1 MRERK
6 ETSDN
11 IYAMISFKLSSLFSS
26 VVKKDEEWDE
36 RQQRVN
42 KKKELCYIRM
52 EMIMFIMLW
61 GWKYHRFRHLYSVV
75 MRETFDADKR
85 KLHKVFAEL
94 SERKNSARKYEYA
107 YLHQIN
113 LDLLCALSLFTATK
127 RMNGNRRKLSMMTSG
142 KTYLIILILLL
153 HCKYL
158 ITM

>member
-11 IYAMISFKLSSLFSS
+11 IYAMISFKLSSLLTS

-42 KKKELCYIRM
+42 KKTELCYIRM

-61 GWKYHRFRHLYSVV
+61 GWKYHRFRHLYSVA

-85 KLHKVFAEL
+85 KLQREKKNRPENTNMLISTEL
-94 SERKNSARKYEYA
+94 ISTY
-107 YLHQIN
+107 
-113 LDLLCALSLFTATK
+113 CVLSFFLQQLRGWMEIDGSFRWWQAAK
-127 RMNGNRRKLSMMTSG
+127 HIWS
-142 KTYLIILILLL
+142 
-153 HCKYL
+153 
-158 ITM
+158 

>member
-11 IYAMISFKLSSLFSS
+11 IYAMISFKLSSLLTS

-42 KKKELCYIRM
+42 KKTELCYIRM

-61 GWKYHRFRHLYSVV
+61 GWKYHRFRHLYSVA

-85 KLHKVFAEL
+85 KLQREKKTRPENTNML
-94 SERKNSARKYEYA
+94 IS
-107 YLHQIN
+107 I
-113 LDLLCALSLFTATK
+113 DLLCALFLFTAAK

-142 KTYLIILILLL
+142 KTYLIIVILLL